1 MSGAETAGKFVPER
15 EDEEAEQQRLLAVIE
30 AGLADA
36 DAGRVRSHA
45 EVVARMRARF
55 GRQSE

>member
-1 MSGAETAGKFVPER
+1 MSGAETAGEFVPER
-15 EDEEAEQQRLLAVIE
+15 EDEEVERQRLLAAIQ

-36 DAGRVRSHA
+36 DAGRVRPHA